1 MLNMKIKY
9 IKPTMEIVQ
18 IKGKQRFL
26 AGSVEGFQAT
36 MSGYDTAD
44 DENEGLSQ

>member
-1 MLNMKIKY
+1 VGGYPRTIT
-9 IKPTMEIVQ
+9 PAP
-18 IKGKQRFL
+18 GKQRFL

-44 DENEGLSQ
+44 DENEGFSQ